1 MIRLDKLKLTPLY
14 LNPVQMI
21 LRKFLW
27 SIKCQKIFFGQF
39 LSRKR
44 KTFYIHIYLLIVII
58 IRTSRKY
65 DNFGKHVTLSLFL
78 VKISYYVIQIHFI
91 VL

>member
-27 SIKCQKIFFGQF
+27 SIKYQTNFFGEF
-39 LSRKR
+39 LSCKR
-44 KTFYIHIYLLIVII
+44 KTFYIHIHLLIVII
-58 IRTSRKY
+58 T
-65 DNFGKHVTLSLFL
+65 
-78 VKISYYVIQIHFI
+78 
-91 VL
+91 